1 MKKTLRAIVG
11 MGFAVVMITA
21 CADKQ
26 EEVIVEETETSTVGS
41 QTTVQ
46 STPTPRPTPSAPSPT
61 DFSATPTPA
70 PTPTPQAQNYPSG
83 ISVSDKPGYVRSPH
97 SPDAGLVDVRG
108 IPPGTEV
115 RDPYSG
121 RIFLVP

>member
-1 MKKTLRAIVG
+1 
-11 MGFAVVMITA
+11 MITA

-26 EEVIVEETETSTVGS
+26 EETTEEEQTSTVGPT
-41 QTTVQ
+41 TTVS
-46 STPTPRPTPSAPSPT
+46 STPTPRPTPTPSTPSPT

-70 PTPTPQAQNYPSG
+70 PTPTPQVQNYSRGVPEPG
-83 ISVSDKPGYVRSPH
+83 KPGYVRSPYN
-97 SPDAGLVDVRG
+97 PDSGLVDVRG